1 VLSKSPRV
9 RGFWQHFNV
18 VDLVACAVLVAHF
31 VIYFGPPLR
40 LPTLWVARIL
50 ALLAGS
56 YLVIRLVGLRKQW
69 LWSLRNQLVAVYF
82 FLSILPIS
90 LLVVMSG
97 LALYLLYWHFGAYL
111 VYADLQQRIEQVA
124 STADTL
130 TTAYALQVASTG
142 AKTPVGPIS
151 EPPPRTSIFFA
162 AAQESLPGLKIEV
175 GSGEPL
181 LVRATDRRH
190 FRFAGLVA
198 DHDDL
203 EVRAVIERRVNGE
216 TLIVSAI
223 VPVTP
228 EFLATI
234 EPGLGPV
241 EMLTVRPTQQARTQ
255 DTVFRSRGR
264 VLVPVREIQAAG
276 RSLAPRAHWFDY
288 SITGFTALDAVDAA
302 HVSDSAADVPVILR
316 YTARASQLNS
326 RLLALVGQWGGIAV
340 TALLVVGAMFI
351 VIELAALAG
360 SIALTRSITHAVND
374 LYQATRY
381 VESGDFAHRIQ
392 IRHNDQLGAL
402 GESFNSMTASVA
414 TLISEQRQRQRLE
427 HELAIARQV
436 QAQLFPKEKPK
447 VPGVEIEATCRPARV
462 VSGDYY
468 DFLPLA
474 PGKLGIALADIS
486 GKGISAAL
494 IMASL
499 QAALRSQALFNGH
512 APGGT
517 AEIVARLNRHL
528 YRSTGPDLYATF
540 FYGVYDA
547 QTHRLEYTNAGHP
560 APFYI
565 AGQQVRRL
573 SIGGTVLGLFD
584 NCRYESEIID
594 VSPGSLLIAFSDGLT
609 EAENPDGQE
618 FEDQRVLDVA
628 LRQDQAPAGI
638 VLKNLLEVVEQWTG
652 PAEQLDDI
660 TLIVARFCPSDHDV
674 HPDRENVSE
683 PSHRWDIVES

>member
-1 VLSKSPRV
+1 MGACVVVLAYLLLA
-9 RGFWQHFNV
+9 F
-18 VDLVACAVLVAHF
+18 
-31 VIYFGPPLR
+31 FGPPLR
-40 LPTLWVARIL
+40 LPTLWFSRVL
-50 ALLAGS
+50 ALVAGS
-56 YLVIRLVGLRKQW
+56 YLVVRMLGARKHW

-130 TTAYALQVASTG
+130 TTAYALQMASTG
-142 AKTPVGPIS
+142 ALAPAGPIS
-151 EPPPRTSIFFA
+151 EPPPRTAIFFS

-175 GSGEPL
+175 GAGEPL

-198 DHDDL
+198 DHDGL
-203 EVRAVIERRVNGE
+203 ELHAVIERRVNGQ

-241 EMLTVRPTQQARTQ
+241 EMVITRAAQPGQVRGAI
-255 DTVFRSRGR
+255 FRSHGLMLIPLRDVQGANR
-264 VLVPVREIQAAG
+264 T
-276 RSLAPRAHWFDY
+276 LAPRAHWFDY
-288 SITGFTALDAVDAA
+288 SVTGFTALDAVNAA
-302 HVSDSAADVPVILR
+302 DPSNSAADVPVILR
-316 YTARASQLNS
+316 YTSRASQLNS
-326 RLLALVGQWGGIAV
+326 RLLALVGQWGGVAV

-351 VIELAALAG
+351 VIELTALGG
-360 SIALTRSITHAVND
+360 SIALTRSITRAVND

-392 IRHNDQLGAL
+392 IRQPDQLGAL

-414 TLISEQRQRQRLE
+414 TLITEQRQRQRLE

-436 QAQLFPKEKPK
+436 QAQLFPKEKPA

-468 DFLPLA
+468 DFLPLSA
-474 PGKLGIALADIS
+474 GKLGIALADIS

-517 AEIVARLNRHL
+517 ADIVARLNRHL
-528 YRSTGPDLYATF
+528 YRSTAPDLYATF
-540 FYGVYDA
+540 FYGVYDT

-560 APFYI
+560 APFCI
-565 AGQQVRRL
+565 AGQNVRRL
-573 SIGGTVLGLFD
+573 SAGGTVLGLFD

-594 VSPGSLLIAFSDGLT
+594 IPSGSLLIAFSDGLT
-609 EAENPDGQE
+609 EAENADGQE
-618 FEDQRVLDVA
+618 FEDRRVLEVA
-628 LRQDQAPAGI
+628 LRQGQAPAGV
-638 VLKNLLEVVEQWTG
+638 VLKNVLEVVEQWTG

-660 TLIVARFCPSDHDV
+660 TLIVARFCPSDHDGQ
-674 HPDRENVSE
+674 PDGKT
-683 PSHRWDIVES
+683 